1 MGIFV
6 GACMVTGSIVAGF
19 RQTFDVYILNALA
32 DKDHGYVF
40 LFILFMAGLVG
51 LIEKSGGLAGITH
64 ALRNYVKTARSA
76 QGASFFAGCIIFFD
90 DYANTLV
97 AGASMKPL
105 TDACVISREKLAFIV
120 DATAAPIASIVP
132 ISSWVGFEIS
142 LIQAELNK
150 ILEVDPDS
158 EIANTSAFAV
168 FMETI
173 KYRYYCIFMLMLI
186 PLMIISGRD
195 FGPMLIAE
203 RLTRVYGRTDG
214 GPGRAIAADGQAIV
228 SHNAPKSDTPP
239 RWWNMAFPIVA
250 LIFYI
255 FYLLVWTGAQS
266 ASGGES
272 FIELIELS
280 NSYQALLWGTMAA
293 ALTGLAFYFIQ
304 DKKDGHIIFCNVK
317 GYINKLKRFHA
328 RNRGKC
334 LPCRR
339 DQTGEVSHD
348 EDGEQHAV
356 ILMGYREAL
365 ASFLI
370 GMEKIF
376 SALVVLTLAWATGDV
391 MQAVGLGKFYVFHA
405 TYATSCIINLR
416 II

>member
-105 TDACVISREKLAFIV
+105 TDACVVSREKLAFIV

-158 EIANTSAFAV
+158 EIANTS
-168 FMETI
+168 
-173 KYRYYCIFMLMLI
+173 K
-186 PLMIISGRD
+186 
-195 FGPMLIAE
+195 
-203 RLTRVYGRTDG
+203 
-214 GPGRAIAADGQAIV
+214 
-228 SHNAPKSDTPP
+228 
-239 RWWNMAFPIVA
+239 
-250 LIFYI
+250 
-255 FYLLVWTGAQS
+255 
-266 ASGGES
+266 
-272 FIELIELS
+272 
-280 NSYQALLWGTMAA
+280 
-293 ALTGLAFYFIQ
+293 Q
-304 DKKDGHIIFCNVK
+304 D
-317 GYINKLKRFHA
+317 
-328 RNRGKC
+328 
-334 LPCRR
+334 
-339 DQTGEVSHD
+339 
-348 EDGEQHAV
+348 
-356 ILMGYREAL
+356 
-365 ASFLI
+365 
-370 GMEKIF
+370 
-376 SALVVLTLAWATGDV
+376 
-391 MQAVGLGKFYVFHA
+391 
-405 TYATSCIINLR
+405 
-416 II
+416 